1 MKSSWIKY
9 FRCFEDEVWRTDP
22 ATFSVFMFLLVRANY
37 QKQDRGKYTLNP
49 GQLTTTY
56 AQVCNGAGI
65 TDKVLRR
72 VIRDLTDFNVIKWEG
87 LDKYSIVTFVNWDF
101 WHGKAGKEDEVRDE
115 QKYEQKDE
123 VRDEQKYEQRD
134 VSYRRI
140 DVDTDKRIE
149 SVNTP
154 LTPQGGN
161 PSQNSDL
168 KKEGE
173 GSNTP
178 VEQPTAGGQKK
189 KGSGQKRKGTW
200 LSPEDWAA
208 LAFPTMMRNDDDME
222 LAFEFGRTKP
232 AAKRT
237 EISAKRQRNILQGA
251 SIQDLRY
258 SIAVATAATYQAVHL
273 KTAPGPGQ
281 SGQKPGQSGQKPA
294 YQTAQ
299 VNFKKEEDLIDLI
312 KFYGDDQSKREYT
325 LECRAKL
332 YLVRKGKDSQ
342 DPNLLKSVKEA
353 HETGKLNLDDL
364 DLNPTQTN
372 A

>member
-115 QKYEQKDE
+115 QKYEQKYE
-123 VRDEQKYEQRD
+123 VRDEQKDEQRD

-154 LTPQGGN
+154 LTPQGGE

-173 GSNTP
+173 ISNTRS
-178 VEQPTAGGQKK
+178 EQPTAEGQKK
-189 KGSGQKRKGTW
+189 KGSAQKRKGTG
-200 LSPEDWAA
+200 LPVEVFAA
-208 LAFPTMMRNDDDME
+208 KAFPDLMRYDESAEDV
-222 LAFEFGRTKP
+222 LAWVSLRE
-232 AAKRT
+232 AKART
-237 EISAKRQRNILQGA
+237 ERAAELIRKKWKDEPLKMQLAVVRQSVEGGWKSIYPLKDQG
-251 SIQDLRY
+251 Q
-258 SIAVATAATYQAVHL
+258 
-273 KTAPGPGQ
+273 PGQ
-281 SGQKPGQSGQKPA
+281 KSGQSGQKPA

-353 HETGKLNLDDL
+353 HETGKLNLEDL

>member
-1 MKSSWIKY
+1 MTGSWTKLYASINLKP
-9 FRCFEDEVWRTDP
+9 WRTDFP
-22 ATFSVFMFLLVRANY
+22 VLSVYLYLIGEAVY
-37 QKQDRGKYTLNP
+37 KPTKKGDEIIQP
-49 GQLTTTY
+49 GQCTVTY
-56 AQVCNGAGI
+56 SQVCRFAGVTEKQLKRAI
-65 TDKVLRR
+65 EVLRDDE
-72 VIRDLTDFNVIKWEG
+72 IIEWEG
-87 LDKYSIVTFVNWDF
+87 RKKYCLVTIVNWEKTY
-101 WHGKAGKEDEVRDE
+101 GS
-115 QKYEQKDE
+115 QSQKDVKTE
-123 VRDEQKYEQRD
+123 VKTDEKREVKRDAKRD
-134 VSYRRI
+134 DSYRRTDHLTSRRI
-140 DVDTDKRIE
+140 D

-154 LTPQGGN
+154 PTPQGGE

-173 GSNTP
+173 GSNNP
-178 VEQPTAGGQKK
+178 VEQQTAEGQKK
-189 KGSGQKRKGTW
+189 KGSGQKRKGTG

-232 AAKRT
+232 ASKRT

-251 SIQDLRY
+251 SMQDLRY

-273 KTAPGPGQ
+273 KAAPGSGQ
-281 SGQKPGQSGQKPA
+281 SGQKSGQSGQKPA

-312 KFYGDDQSKREYT
+312 KFYGDDQSKRDYT

-353 HETGKLNLDDL
+353 HDSGKLNLDAL